1 MVRSVAAVMIGY
13 LVMVLP
19 IVVVFSIYARKY
31 GPQPGRAFIVISLLV
46 GFFAAIGG
54 GATTGLIAQT
64 SIFTHIAALAGLSA
78 VMWLIS
84 PSECEPPL
92 LRVTNLLAMVMGIFI
107 GGSLI
112 S

>member
-1 MVRSVAAVMIGY
+1 MVRSVAAVLIGY
-13 LVMVLP
+13 LAMVLP
-19 IVVVFSIYARKY
+19 IVAVFSYYARKY
-31 GPQPGRAFIVISLLV
+31 GPRPGRAFIVISLIV

-64 SIFTHIAALAGLSA
+64 STYAHIAALAGLSA
-78 VMWLIS
+78 VLWLFS
-84 PSECEPPL
+84 NTGDEPL
-92 LRVTNLLAMVMGIFI
+92 WVRVTNLLFMITGIMI